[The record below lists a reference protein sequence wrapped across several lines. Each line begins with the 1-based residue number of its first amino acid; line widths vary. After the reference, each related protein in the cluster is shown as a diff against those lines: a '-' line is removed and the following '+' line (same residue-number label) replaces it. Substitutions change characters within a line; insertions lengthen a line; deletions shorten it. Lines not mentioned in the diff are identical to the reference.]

1 MAAGKRRE
9 RISRCTTRA
18 SVSGRLLPCEWI
30 RTREFTLR
38 PCTPSG
44 LAFFCGDLTNFIKTQ
59 TGVYDDT
66 IVPPMNQMV
75 IQLEGSNTPAATL
88 PGQGGMFDI
97 IDDGLKWAGEQT
109 VPPGMVLWTDSFRIG
124 AYDIPIPS
132 EPTILTN
139 SRLHYHLLTN
149 TMVYDPSV
157 ETLTTNWSN
166 VEEWSGGFPGVHS
179 SYDANGLDV
188 WFESTDIGVWLDGTA
203 TESQGVRM
211 VTFFNGEFPVS
222 GGGGDGGE
230 AVPEPATLLL
240 YGLGFAGA
248 GVYRRLRKKR

>member
-1 MAAGKRRE
+1 M
-9 RISRCTTRA
+9 
-18 SVSGRLLPCEWI
+18 
-30 RTREFTLR
+30 
-38 PCTPSG
+38 
-44 LAFFCGDLTNFIKTQ
+44 
-59 TGVYDDT
+59 
-66 IVPPMNQMV
+66 
-75 IQLEGSNTPAATL
+75 
-88 PGQGGMFDI
+88 
-97 IDDGLKWAGEQT
+97 
-109 VPPGMVLWTDSFRIG
+109 
-124 AYDIPIPS
+124 
-132 EPTILTN
+132 
-139 SRLHYHLLTN
+139 
-149 TMVYDPSV
+149 
-157 ETLTTNWSN
+157 
-166 VEEWSGGFPGVHS
+166 HS